1 MFQGSLQDQL
11 PSTIG
16 TKSAFFTYQKA
27 PGGTNVE
34 DPINTSFLDKAA
46 PEELIAP
53 FGYGFSVGVAT
64 AVGANSET
72 QEFKHDIKAM
82 RKLKK
87 DDVLKLS
94 GIADVGSSIRLVGAY
109 SLWFKQ

>member
-1 MFQGSLQDQL
+1 MFQGSIVQSL
-11 PSTIG
+11 PT
-16 TKSAFFTYQKA
+16 TAAAPNLNMTYQKA

-34 DPINTSFLDKAA
+34 DPISTAFTDKAA

-53 FGYGFSVGVAT
+53 FSYGFASAVADAT
-64 AVGANSET
+64 GIFGQV

-87 DDVLKLS
+87 DDLLKLS
-94 GIADVGSSIRLVGAY
+94 GIASIGSSMRLIAAY